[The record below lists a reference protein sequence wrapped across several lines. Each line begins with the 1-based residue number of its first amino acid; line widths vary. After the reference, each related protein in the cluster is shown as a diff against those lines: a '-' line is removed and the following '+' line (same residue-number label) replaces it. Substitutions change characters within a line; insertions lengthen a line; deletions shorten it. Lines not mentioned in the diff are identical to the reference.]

1 MKTIQYQR
9 EWLFLT
15 LCLLLAVFLGT
26 YSVFGQRSPQ
36 ASDLFPNTGA
46 YIVVTGMKL
55 NEDPKDFVNDATVAE
70 GAMVKVSMK
79 NGASEEKV
87 TSRFTPVN
95 NPKDVY
101 YSADFRIAFDSTYTI
116 EMTFKDGNRIVVN
129 DYRILPQWKTHFYFH
144 STNGTKSPAS
154 VMRRQGNKDS
164 KLNCLIYGLYPFSNY
179 RAMGGTQLSN

>member
-1 MKTIQYQR
+1 MKTINYHCR
-9 EWLFLT
+9 GIYFT
-15 LCLLLAVFLGT
+15 VCLLLTVFSGT

-36 ASDLFPNTGA
+36 ASDLFPNSGA

-55 NEDPKDFVNDATVAE
+55 NEDPRDFVKDATVAE
-70 GAMVKVSMK
+70 GAMVKVSMR
-79 NGASEEKV
+79 NGVSEEKV
-87 TSRFTPVN
+87 TSRFNPVN
-95 NPKDVY
+95 NTKDVY

-116 EMTFKDGNRIVVN
+116 EMTFKDGNKIVVN
-129 DYRILPQWKTHFYFH
+129 DYKILPQWKTHFYFH

-154 VMRRQGNKDS
+154 VMRRQEDKES

>member
-1 MKTIQYQR
+1 MKTINYHSKGGY
-9 EWLFLT
+9 FT
-15 LCLLLAVFLGT
+15 VCLLLTVFSAA

-46 YIVVTGMKL
+46 FIVVTGMKL
-55 NEDPKDFVNDATVAE
+55 NEDPRDFVNDATVAE
-70 GAMVKVSMK
+70 GATVKVSMK
-79 NGASEEKV
+79 NGASEKKV
-87 TSRFTPVN
+87 TSKFTPVN
-95 NPKDVY
+95 NSKDVY

-116 EMTFKDGNRIVVN
+116 EMTFKDGNRIVVS

-154 VMRRQGNKDS
+154 VMRRQEDKDS